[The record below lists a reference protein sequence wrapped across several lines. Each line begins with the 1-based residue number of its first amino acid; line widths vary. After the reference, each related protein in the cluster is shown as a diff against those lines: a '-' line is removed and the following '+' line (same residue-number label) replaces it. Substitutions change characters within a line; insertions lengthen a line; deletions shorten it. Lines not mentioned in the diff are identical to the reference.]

1 MLLKS
6 PVLLESELAAIQ
18 LDSQLKT
25 CTFQLSFQVGEGGGG
40 EGGAGLPAQ
49 GTSQLSLLVRRGH
62 AEDVIACIVI

>member
-40 EGGAGLPAQ
+40 RGGQ
-49 GTSQLSLLVRRGH
+49 DSQLKAPPS
-62 AEDVIACIVI
+62 CPYW